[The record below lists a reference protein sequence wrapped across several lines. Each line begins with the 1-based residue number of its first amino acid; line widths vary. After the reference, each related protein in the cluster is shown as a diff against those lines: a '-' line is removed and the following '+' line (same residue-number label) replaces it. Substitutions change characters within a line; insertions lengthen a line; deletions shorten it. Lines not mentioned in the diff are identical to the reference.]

1 MDSSR
6 LADAVVA
13 TRSGHARHG
22 ALAGA
27 LIGGV
32 LGAVGGT
39 LYNVGCG
46 RDPCDANRARV
57 NVMLFSAGE
66 GALAGGILGS
76 LIGWAWPAGRQ

>member
-1 MDSSR
+1 
-6 LADAVVA
+6 V
-13 TRSGHARHG
+13 
-22 ALAGA
+22 
-27 LIGGV
+27 IGGV